1 MKLFNKLLIANRGEI
16 AIRIMRT
23 AHKLGIKTI
32 AVYADDDIDS
42 LHVSMADEA
51 FSLGGGTIQDT
62 YLNIP
67 KILEI
72 AKKAQADALHP
83 GYGFLAEN
91 ADLVK
96 SVEDLGITFI
106 GPSVDAMFQMGD
118 KIRAREIAEKARV
131 PITKG
136 IVGSP
141 DEIMEQISN
150 ISFPVL
156 VKASAGG
163 GGKGMRIVHH
173 ENKLK
178 DALEATSREALNYF
192 GDGTVYV
199 EKYLENP
206 RHIEIQILADKYG
219 NAVYLFE
226 RECSIQRRYQKI
238 IEEAPSPT
246 LSDDLRSK
254 MGNAAVLLVQKI
266 GYYSAGTIEFLVDK
280 NLDFYFLEMNT
291 RIQVEHPVSELI
303 SGKDIVEEQLYI
315 AKGEKLRFKQ
325 EDLSID
331 GHAIECRIYA
341 ENPEKDFLPS
351 PGKIINYKEPLGD
364 FIRVDSSL
372 NSPQEIK
379 SQYDPMIAKLIVH
392 SNDRQTAIS
401 KMQSALD
408 NYIIQGINTN
418 ISYLTG
424 IMQDKNYLKNNIST
438 KFCDNHSKNIL
449 QFIEQSRQKW
459 LELAV
464 SAFYTYSINNNK
476 DVNSNVWQYIGFW
489 RNVMNSKVMLD
500 KKEFNFY
507 LQCSGK
513 STYRFEFENGKK
525 IDLEQIK
532 VDGNE
537 LSFKVDT
544 VLYKAYI
551 SETETGKAFIKLNGF
566 EFIAQRKDC
575 LYDSSDLSASVDFSL
590 ESGSGKIVSPMPG
603 KVIKINVKEGDSVHK
618 GDVLLIVEAMKMEN
632 SITCPKD
639 GTVEVINTKL
649 NEMVDGHKELIKLRE
664 L

>member
-1 MKLFNKLLIANRGEI
+1 MKLFNKILVANRGEI
-16 AIRIMRT
+16 AMRIMRT
-23 AHKLGIKTI
+23 AHNLGIKTVAI
-32 AVYADDDIDS
+32 YAEDDNDS
-42 LHVSMADEA
+42 LHISKADEA
-51 FSLGGGTIQDT
+51 YSLGGGTLQDT

-72 AKKAQADALHP
+72 AKKTNSDALHP

-96 SVEDLGITFI
+96 SVEDLGLTFI
-106 GPSVDAMFQMGD
+106 GPSIDAMYQMGD
-118 KIRAREIAEKARV
+118 KIRAREIAEKAGV

-141 DEIMEQISN
+141 DEIMEKVSN

-163 GGKGMRIVHH
+163 GGKGMRIVHQ
-173 ENKLK
+173 ENELK
-178 DALEATSREALNYF
+178 EALEATAREALNYF

-199 EKYLENP
+199 EKFLENP
-206 RHIEIQILADKYG
+206 RHIEIQILADKHG
-219 NAVYLFE
+219 NAVYLFD

-246 LSDDLRSK
+246 LSTDLRSK

-266 GYYSAGTIEFLVDK
+266 GYHNAGTIEFLVD
-280 NLDFYFLEMNT
+280 NNMDFYFLEMNT

-303 SGKDIVEEQLYI
+303 SGKDIVEEQFYI
-315 AKGEKLRFKQ
+315 AKGENLRFQQ
-325 EDLSID
+325 EELSIK

-341 ENPEKDFLPS
+341 ENPEKDFMPS
-351 PGKIINYKEPLGD
+351 PGEIINYSEPKGD
-364 FIRVDSSL
+364 FIRIDSSI

-392 SNDRQTAIS
+392 SDDRQSAIN

-408 NYIIQGINTN
+408 SYIIQGINTN
-418 ISYLTG
+418 ISYLSG

-438 KFCDNHSKNIL
+438 KFCDNYTKDIL
-449 QFIEQSRQKW
+449 FSIEQSKKKW
-459 LELAV
+459 DKLAV
-464 SAFYTYSINNNK
+464 SAFYIYSIQNNK
-476 DVNSNVWQYIGFW
+476 NINSSVWNYIGFW
-489 RNVMNSKVMLD
+489 RNVMNSKVILD
-500 KKEFNFY
+500 KTEFNFY
-507 LQCSGK
+507 LQFERNNN
-513 STYRFEFENGKK
+513 YIFEFENGEK
-525 IDLEQIK
+525 IDLKLVKKEI
-532 VDGNE
+532 NE
-537 LSFKVDT
+537 LIFKVDT

-551 SETETGKAFIKLNGF
+551 SENETGKAFIKLNGF
-566 EFIAQRKDC
+566 EFTAQRKDR
-575 LYDSSDLSASVDFSL
+575 LYDSSDLSAIVDFSD
-590 ESGSGKIVSPMPG
+590 EKGSNKIVSPMPG
-603 KVIKINVKEGDSVHK
+603 KVIKINVKEGDSVQK

-632 SITCPKD
+632 SITCSQD
-639 GTVEVINTKL
+639 GKVEVINTKL
-649 NEMVDGHKELIKLRE
+649 NEMVDGQKELIILSE